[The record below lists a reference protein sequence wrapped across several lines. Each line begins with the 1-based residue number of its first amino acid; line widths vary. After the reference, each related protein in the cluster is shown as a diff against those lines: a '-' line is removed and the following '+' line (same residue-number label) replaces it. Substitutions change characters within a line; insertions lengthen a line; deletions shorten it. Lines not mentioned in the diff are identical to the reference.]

1 MEAWIIRRLHRSY
14 RQRRPASRAVIIV
27 LDPLDVVLAEIA
39 AGLHFDQFEVDLP
52 GISKRCLAPL
62 GP

>member
-1 MEAWIIRRLHRSY
+1 M
-14 RQRRPASRAVIIV
+14 SRAVIVI
-27 LDPLDVVLAEIA
+27 LHPLDVVLAEIA

-62 GP
+62 GT